1 LESLVGFL
9 LGLPLPSFIS
19 LWGFGGMRTMRS
31 MIRVAISGIDCS
43 GDFFA
48 MSNPWDRQPL
58 PSAGNADPND
68 IYNGVGRVLSQW
80 EIVEL
85 QLGYLYS
92 AFVLKHQDWE
102 ALLEY
107 GRGSSSKDRFSVLS
121 KAAKQFF
128 IVHSDQT
135 IEGELEC
142 LLRRTNSFKDR
153 RHDVAHAIV
162 RDETWAQWVVQDPR
176 SETRTPKGYFLLPTH
191 YKRNRY
197 DEIMLPTYAY
207 NSVNLA
213 ELEYQL
219 AQLSTE
225 IMGFGYAVARH
236 STS

>member
-85 QLGYLYS
+85 QLMDGWI
-92 AFVLKHQDWE
+92 DCE
-102 ALLEY
+102 P
-107 GRGSSSKDRFSVLS
+107 D
-121 KAAKQFF
+121 
-128 IVHSDQT
+128 
-135 IEGELEC
+135 
-142 LLRRTNSFKDR
+142 
-153 RHDVAHAIV
+153 HAMQ
-162 RDETWAQWVVQDPR
+162 R
-176 SETRTPKGYFLLPTH
+176 
-191 YKRNRY
+191 
-197 DEIMLPTYAY
+197 
-207 NSVNLA
+207 
-213 ELEYQL
+213 
-219 AQLSTE
+219 
-225 IMGFGYAVARH
+225 
-236 STS
+236 